1 MRRRGRA
8 VTAVRATARAM
19 DPVHPDPDARP
30 RAGDEPPSSDGV
42 ARTSGQ
48 RTRSRRPPPPSDARA
63 PSEGMPS
70 REIEPPLQTHIPG
83 LEGSD
88 ATSPQGEAEPSPAPR
103 KRATRRPRPSA
114 PPAEGEPSSAPPP
127 APSEGPAPRKRARTG
142 ATSGAVAPSDA
153 GPDAPSESAPP
164 AASRRSA
171 RSPAAA
177 SVGEATVKVPAAPP
191 LPRETR
197 AHDAQLP
204 PPLEP
209 PRGEREALEHRPP
222 PVDAPPR
229 VERDAREP
237 RGGSDARGPRDAR
250 EPRGV
255 GDARGPRD
263 AREPRGERDAR
274 GPRDAREPRGERD
287 ARGPRED
294 REHRDARPHGERRE
308 FGERPRREHGAPGDR
323 PRRDE
328 RAPRDDEPSAERGP
342 RPTVHRRAFPAEHLD
357 EDALKVLRRLHRE
370 GHEAYLVGGC
380 VRDLLLG
387 KKPKD
392 FDVTTSARPHEV
404 KAAFRNCR
412 IIGRRFRLAHILFG
426 GGKVI
431 ETATFR
437 RDPTAAG
444 DEDAFLADT
453 QEARAALDAGD
464 FASRASAGKPRDED
478 ADLLIRNDNVW
489 GDPHE
494 DALRRDFTINGLFY
508 DVERGEVID
517 YVGGLHDVERR
528 AINTIGLPDVRF
540 REDPVRILRA
550 IKFSARLDLGIDPEV
565 YDAMVAQREE
575 LRKAARPR
583 LFEEILR
590 LLRGGAAHRSI
601 WLAWELGVL
610 SVVLPELAVSLD
622 DDAARSFSVWG
633 RLDAIDA
640 SVKAGRPPADAVLMA
655 ALLLGPIEEAID
667 GASDPADAYEDFLRD
682 VGESL
687 EIPRRMK
694 DQMRAIIGSQRRLR
708 GGRGA
713 SLVRRPFYADAVQLY
728 ELCSGGRPARVPPPA
743 PSSDEFEGGAL
754 SAARRRRRRRPRE

>member
-30 RAGDEPPSSDGV
+30 RAGDEPPSSEGV
-42 ARTSGQ
+42 ARPSGP

-70 REIEPPLQTHIPG
+70 REIEPPLQTHLPG

-114 PPAEGEPSSAPPP
+114 PPAEGGPSSAPPP
-127 APSEGPAPRKRARTG
+127 APSERPAPRKRARPG
-142 ATSGAVAPSDA
+142 AAPGSVPPSAA
-153 GPDAPSESAPP
+153 GPVEPAESAPP
-164 AASRRSA
+164 AARRRSA

-197 AHDAQLP
+197 ANDAQLP

-222 PVDAPPR
+222 PAVTPPR
-229 VERDAREP
+229 ADRDAREP
-237 RGGSDARGPRDAR
+237 RGP
-250 EPRGV
+250 
-255 GDARGPRD
+255 
-263 AREPRGERDAR
+263 RDAR
-274 GPRDAREPRGERD
+274 GPREDKESRGERD

-294 REHRDARPHGERRE
+294 RERRDARPHGERRE
-308 FGERPRREHGAPGDR
+308 FGERPRREHGAPVDR

-342 RPTVHRRAFPAEHLD
+342 RPTIHRRAFPAEHLD

-667 GASDPADAYEDFLRD
+667 GAADPADAYEDFLRD

-713 SLVRRPFYADAVQLY
+713 SLVRRPFYADAVQLF

-743 PSSDEFEGGAL
+743 PSSDESEGGAL